1 MLDAAGELQRSSHTQ
16 LCTDAH
22 LTLTFINKVLRR
34 SLEVSM
40 QRGSR
45 DSAGE
50 ESDEESIEEQI
61 ERDESTESLDEL
73 GLPLSSSKSS
83 SSSRPCSSQSH
94 LDSAELIVLDF
105 GPSRK
110 GLLLRLFSHPLCLI
124 GEVLGCSFLSPQFPL
139 NLILLYINSFQFN
152 SVCNTWSGL
161 CTSISQH
168 NHIYIHEL

>member
-1 MLDAAGELQRSSHTQ
+1 MDAY
-16 LCTDAH
+16 
-22 LTLTFINKVLRR
+22 LTLTFINKILRR

-83 SSSRPCSSQSH
+83 SNPRPCSSQSH
-94 LDSAELIVLDF
+94 LNSAELIVLDF
-105 GPSRK
+105 GPTQK
-110 GLLLRLFSHPLCLI
+110 GLLLLFP
-124 GEVLGCSFLSPQFPL
+124 P
-139 NLILLYINSFQFN
+139 
-152 SVCNTWSGL
+152 
-161 CTSISQH
+161 TSTVFDR
-168 NHIYIHEL
+168 

>member
-1 MLDAAGELQRSSHTQ
+1 MDAY
-16 LCTDAH
+16 
-22 LTLTFINKVLRR
+22 LTLTFINKILRR

-83 SSSRPCSSQSH
+83 SNPRPCSSQSH
-94 LDSAELIVLDF
+94 LNSAELIVLDF
-105 GPSRK
+105 GPTQK
-110 GLLLRLFSHPLCLI
+110 GLLLIFFPPHPLCLT
-124 GEVLGCSFLSPQFPL
+124 GEVLWVLSWPFLSPHLP
-139 NLILLYINSFQFN
+139 SF
-152 SVCNTWSGL
+152 
-161 CTSISQH
+161 
-168 NHIYIHEL
+168 